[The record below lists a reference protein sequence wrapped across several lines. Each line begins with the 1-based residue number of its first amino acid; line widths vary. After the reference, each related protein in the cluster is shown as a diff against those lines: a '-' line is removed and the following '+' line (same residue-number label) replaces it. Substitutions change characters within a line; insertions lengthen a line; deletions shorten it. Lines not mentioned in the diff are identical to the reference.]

1 VEDIIHAGGRFI
13 AVGGGVK
20 VSPTKIARVWTSK
33 NGKRWQ
39 SVPLAGTARRGI
51 MRAVARTSDGFVAV
65 GQGPCIMACSAVWR
79 SPDGTTWQRLG
90 NAPVFA
96 DSVMRGVV
104 VHKGRLIAI
113 GCRNVGFHCADG
125 RVWASDDGGRTWE
138 QLGDVPGLNFNA
150 VAVVDGLLVGAGDCH
165 GFDELGQPTF
175 GTSPDG
181 VDWRVH
187 VPDETDDIGR
197 MLAAGRQGVTALV
210 AGGGHGYA
218 EGSPRF
224 TSAILRAGM
233 GGDLEPVETRVFDLG
248 RFGDIAVHKDL
259 VLLGGSH
266 EGRRPLMPYSVWTT
280 DLTTFKRVRFP
291 KASERLGGIVYAV
304 AISRNGARAVAGGDD
319 ANSRAVMWF
328 SRVVR
333 Q

>member
-1 VEDIIHAGGRFI
+1 
-13 AVGGGVK
+13 
-20 VSPTKIARVWTSK
+20 
-33 NGKRWQ
+33 
-39 SVPLAGTARRGI
+39 

-150 VAVVDGLLVGAGDCH
+150 VAVVDGLLVGAGDSH

-248 RFGDIAVHKDL
+248 HFGDIAVHKDL